1 MAYLK
6 DSLNTADI
14 QSIFASQSLHLWVM
28 QILLVLFVFVVLML
42 IFALKTSFI
51 IAPNCKIGKEK
62 LIPLLHTQ
70 ETNESSGENH
80 RYVSI
85 TRWQLPDVSITRLV
99 WRSGWDQQLTTQ
111 FCDKG
116 CNKRLACI
124 GKRED
129 KDKRYGSFKT

>member
-6 DSLNTADI
+6 ADI
-14 QSIFASQSLHLWVM
+14 QSIFASQSLHLCVM

-85 TRWQLPDVSITRLV
+85 TRWQLPDLRGFAVAFWVGPAVDYIVL
-99 WRSGWDQQLTTQ
+99 
-111 FCDKG
+111 
-116 CNKRLACI
+116 
-124 GKRED
+124 
-129 KDKRYGSFKT
+129 